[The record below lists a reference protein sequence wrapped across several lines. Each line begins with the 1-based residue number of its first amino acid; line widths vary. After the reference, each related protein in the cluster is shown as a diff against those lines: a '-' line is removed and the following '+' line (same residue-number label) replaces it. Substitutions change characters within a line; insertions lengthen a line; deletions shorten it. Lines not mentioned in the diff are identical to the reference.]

1 MKKPRLCPVCG
12 VKELQKFRRKCWD
25 CKKTAKTAR
34 KPRKPSVLERTFL
47 TRWLQLA
54 GDQPEPVTE
63 FVFAP
68 PRKWRADFAW
78 PDQRVLVEI
87 EGGVFGKSRHTSG
100 AGYTEDCHKYNAAQV
115 AGYLVLRFT
124 GTMVNNDPAGCIDQ
138 IKTLLKVA

>member
-25 CKKTAKTAR
+25 CKQTAKAAR
-34 KPRKPSVLERTFL
+34 KQRKPSVLERTFL

-54 GDQPEPVTE
+54 GDQPEPVRE
-63 FVFAP
+63 FVFAA

-87 EGGVFGKSRHTSG
+87 EGGVHSGGRHVRGKG
-100 AGYTEDCHKYNAAQV
+100 FEADLEKGNMAQV
-115 AGYLVLRFT
+115 LGYKVLRFS
-124 GTMVNNDPAGCIDQ
+124 GGMVNNDPAKCVEQ
-138 IKTLLKVA
+138 IITLLEAA